1 MVDSIRH
8 SKLLLK
14 INFHRQS
21 AKITPMKKFSI
32 FLSALLLSVFF
43 VRAQSIAINT
53 DGTVADAS
61 AVLDVKSTNKGLL
74 IPRMDLNA
82 RNLISSPATGL
93 IIYQTDNTPGFYY
106 YNGSTWGPMQDH
118 LGNHI
123 MLQNLVAGNNY
134 ISKTGT
140 ANGIRILDNGGVSI
154 KTKNI
159 VNGTPFDAEAF
170 RFDTVGNILAVGKV
184 LDVGN
189 TTGAA
194 NKIPATGAG
203 TRFMWFA
210 PRGALRF
217 GRATGTE
224 WDDVNLDDFTF
235 AGGNQVRASGYG
247 AFAYGDQVNV
257 TSTVGVGFGSAVTVT
272 GTAGF
277 SSGASNTV
285 SGFCGTAIGY
295 TNKAGGQGSVAIG
308 YRCTALQDYCVSLGY
323 RATNNG
329 HSGTMVMGDESTTD
343 SVRALADNQFVARY
357 AGGYRFYSA
366 LTSGGTAATGV
377 VLAANGN
384 SWSSIS
390 DSTKK
395 EKFAAADKEYFLNR
409 LANLKLG
416 SWNYKGA
423 AAYRH
428 YGPMAQEIYSSF
440 GKDKYGNI
448 GCDTLLAGA
457 DMDGIMMI
465 MLQGLEKRTTVQKEE
480 NALLKTRL
488 ADVATELKIVK
499 EENEALKDQLA
510 KINKMQE
517 QIIAMQQQLNDSKIA
532 AAKET
537 SSNAVRTSLTQ

>member
-1 MVDSIRH
+1 
-8 SKLLLK
+8 
-14 INFHRQS
+14 
-21 AKITPMKKFSI
+21 MKKLSI
-32 FLSALLLSVFF
+32 FLSALLFTVSVAH
-43 VRAQSIAINT
+43 AQSVAINT
-53 DGTVADAS
+53 DGSVADAS
-61 AVLDVKSTNKGLL
+61 AILDVKSTAKGML

-82 RNLISSPATGL
+82 RNLIGTPATGL
-93 IIYQTDNTPGFYY
+93 IIYQTDNTPGFYF
-106 YNGSTWGPMQDH
+106 YNGSVWSLMQDQ
-118 LGNHI
+118 LGNHT
-123 MLQNLVAGNNY
+123 MTQNLIAGNNY
-134 ISKTGT
+134 ISKTGS
-140 ANGIRILDNGGVSI
+140 AHGIKMLDNGTVSI
-154 KTKNI
+154 KAKNI
-159 VNGTPFDAEAF
+159 ISGFTVDAEAF
-170 RFDTVGNILAVGKV
+170 RFDTVGNILAVGRV

-210 PRGALRF
+210 PRGSLRF
-217 GRATGTE
+217 GRAMGTE
-224 WDDVNLDDFTF
+224 WDDANMDDFTF
-235 AGGNQVRASGYG
+235 AGGNQVTASGYG

-257 TSTVGVGFGSAVTVT
+257 SSTVGVGFGSSITVS

-277 SSGASNTV
+277 ASGASNVV

-295 TNKAGGQGSVAIG
+295 TCKAGGQGSIALG
-308 YRCTALQDYCVSLGY
+308 YRCTALGDYSVALGY

-329 HSGTMVMGDESTTD
+329 HTGSMSMGDESTTD

-366 LTSGGTAATGV
+366 ATVNGSAPTGV

-395 EKFAAADKEYFLNR
+395 EKFAAADKEYFLDK
-409 LANLKLG
+409 LSGLKLG
-416 SWNYKGA
+416 SWNYKGNTG
-423 AAYRH
+423 YRH
-428 YGPMAQEIYSSF
+428 YGPMAQEIFSSF
-440 GKDKYGNI
+440 GKDKYGKI

-480 NALLKTRL
+480 NTSLKTQL
-488 ADVATELKIVK
+488 TEVAAELKLIKDENTTLK
-499 EENEALKDQLA
+499 EQLA

-517 QIIAMQQQLNDSKIA
+517 QIIAMQQQLNESKMA
-532 AAKET
+532 VAKENE
-537 SSNAVRTSLTQ
+537 SGAVRTSLHQ